1 MVDSG
6 TCIHVFGLVC
16 TLASYHSI
24 EIFVTYSS
32 LLVAIAI
39 VCSSYINVLYP
50 DGNLTMLDFLLSV
63 EIAFF
68 LFFFLMCAF
77 VLLFSC

>member
-6 TCIHVFGLVC
+6 TCIFGLVF

-39 VCSSYINVLYP
+39 VCFSYINVLYP

-68 LFFFLMCAF
+68 LFFFLLMCAF